1 MNRILRV
8 VTALVL
14 TAFVVPLAFADEAA
28 IRKSIAER
36 VPNFPKIDE
45 ITKTSI
51 PGLYELRVF
60 ETEIFYA
67 DEQGDYLIRGG
78 QLIDTKTRV
87 NLTEERIARLTAID
101 FKALPLK
108 DAMVWKQGTGE
119 RKLVVFADPNCG
131 YCKKFEKDLQ
141 AVKDIT
147 VYTFLYP
154 ILGGDSPEKSK
165 QIWCAKDNTKAWR
178 DWMLKGTPVTD
189 SPQCDISALQRNFAF
204 GQKHRIR
211 GTPGLVFEDGR
222 AQAGAMN
229 TEQLQKQLMATE
241 TRKQEPGPRN
251 VRDSN

>member
-1 MNRILRV
+1 MNRSLRV
-8 VTALVL
+8 VSALL
-14 TAFVVPLAFADEAA
+14 IGLALAPAAFADEAA
-28 IRKSIAER
+28 IRKNIGER
-36 VPNFPKIDE
+36 LPDFPKIDE
-45 ITKTSI
+45 VSKS
-51 PGLYELRVF
+51 PVAGLYELRVGSDILY
-60 ETEIFYA
+60 T
-67 DEQGDYLIRGG
+67 DEQGNYVIEGH
-78 QLIDTKTRV
+78 LIDTKTRA
-87 NLTEERIARLTAID
+87 NLTEQRIAKLTAID

-141 AVKDIT
+141 AVKDVT

-178 DWMLKGTPVTD
+178 EWMLKGTAATD
-189 SPQCDISALQRNFAF
+189 SPQCDTSALQRNFAL

-222 AQAGAMN
+222 QQAGALN
-229 TEQLQKQLMATE
+229 TEQIEKQLVAT
-241 TRKQEPGPRN
+241 RAKSPG
-251 VRDSN
+251 